1 VGDGDPLLGMS
12 AHGGHPAL
20 GTFLHDVISHVLH
33 PTGWVLQRSLGGWVV
48 PLASVTVSSPTDL
61 LTRYRR
67 VLPPFLSPYYAEPL
81 AIENGS
87 GSYVFTTDGD
97 RYLDF
102 FGGVLTTM
110 IGHDHPAVTAAVQA
124 QAAKVMHT
132 STLYLSQPMI
142 EFAEMVVAASGIP
155 DARVYFTPSGSEAND
170 AAILLATVH
179 RRSSQI
185 LAIRNSYH
193 GRVFSTQAVT
203 SHASWRSTALSG
215 LQVQF
220 VQGGY
225 RLRSPF
231 RDLDDDAFVDAC
243 VDDLVQLLDMT
254 SAGDVAAMIAEPIQG
269 VGGFATPPDGMF
281 GRFGKELANRGIL
294 FISDEVQTGWG
305 RTGEHFWGYQAH
317 AIVPD
322 MLTFAKGV
330 GNGITLAGVVA
341 RAEIM
346 DSIDVLN
353 FSTFGGNPLSAAAGI
368 ATLRT
373 VQEQNL
379 QANAKAMGERFE
391 SAMRPVSDATPW
403 IAEMRGRGLMWAFEV
418 CDPGTIEPDKI
429 RTAEFHEACKRHKL
443 LVGKGGLYGNVIR
456 LAPMLNVTPEEIDQ
470 GVDALRT
477 AIAEVA

>member
-1 VGDGDPLLGMS
+1 V
-12 AHGGHPAL
+12 
-20 GTFLHDVISHVLH
+20 T
-33 PTGWVLQRSLGGWVV
+33 SL
-48 PLASVTVSSPTDL
+48 AD
-61 LTRYRR
+61 RYHR
-67 VLPPFLSPYYAEPL
+67 VLPSFLNPYYAEP
-81 AIENGS
+81 ISIDQGQ
-87 GSYVFTTDGD
+87 GSYVWDLDGT

-110 IGHDHPAVTAAVQA
+110 IGHAHPAVTSAVQA

-132 STLYLSQPMI
+132 STLYLSEPMI
-142 EFAEMVVAASGIP
+142 EFAEMVAQASGIP

-170 AAILLATVH
+170 AALLFASEY
-179 RRSSQI
+179 RKSNQI

-193 GRVFSTQAVT
+193 GRVFSTQAIT
-203 SHASWRSTALSG
+203 SHSSWRSTAISG

-231 RDLDDDAFVDAC
+231 RALDDDAYVDAC

-269 VGGFATPPDGMF
+269 VGGFATPPDGLF
-281 GRFGKELANRGIL
+281 GRFGKELSNRGIL

-317 AIVPD
+317 GIVPD

-346 DSIDVLN
+346 DSIKVLQ

-373 VQEQNL
+373 VQEQDL
-379 QANAKAMGERFE
+379 QANAKVMGERFAA
-391 SAMRPVSDATPW
+391 AMQPVADATPW
-403 IAEMRGRGLMWAFEV
+403 IAELRGRGLMWAFEV
-418 CDPGTIEPDKI
+418 CEPGGVEPDKA
-429 RTAEFHEACKRHKL
+429 RTAEFHEACKRHGL
-443 LVGKGGLYGNVIR
+443 LVGKGGLYGNVVR
-456 LAPMLNVTPEEIDQ
+456 LAPMLNVTADELDEGIA
-470 GVDALRT
+470 ALT
-477 AIAEVA
+477 AAIADVA

>member
-1 VGDGDPLLGMS
+1 VS
-12 AHGGHPAL
+12 TIA
-20 GTFLHDVISHVLH
+20 
-33 PTGWVLQRSLGGWVV
+33 
-48 PLASVTVSSPTDL
+48 ASRHADL
-61 LTRYRR
+61 LARYRKA
-67 VLPPFLSPYYAEPL
+67 LPSFLSPYYAEPI
-81 AIENGS
+81 AIDRGS
-87 GSYVFTTDGD
+87 GSYVWDLDGN

-132 STLYLSQPMI
+132 SSLYLSEPMI
-142 EFAEMVVAASGIP
+142 EFAEMVAEVSGIP

-170 AAILLATVH
+170 AAILLASNY

-203 SHASWRSTALSG
+203 SHSSWRSTALSG
-215 LQVQF
+215 LSVQF

-231 RDLDDDAFVDAC
+231 RDLDDEAYTEAC
-243 VDDLVQLLDMT
+243 VADLVQVLDMT

-317 AIVPD
+317 GIVPD

-330 GNGITLAGVVA
+330 GNGVTLAGVVA
-341 RAEIM
+341 RADIM
-346 DSIDVLN
+346 DSIKVLQ

-373 VQEQNL
+373 VQQEGL
-379 QANAKAMGERFE
+379 QANAKAMGERFAA
-391 SAMRPVSDATPW
+391 AMAPVAEASPW

-418 CDPGTIEPDKI
+418 CQPGSIEPDKQ
-429 RTAEFHEACKRHKL
+429 RTTDFHEACKRHGV
-443 LVGKGGLYGNVIR
+443 LVGKGGLYGNVVR
-456 LAPMLNVTPEEIDQ
+456 LAPMLNVTADELDE
-470 GVDALRT
+470 GVAT
-477 AIAEVA
+477 ITAAIAVVA